1 MRQYGPIGQEF
12 FSAFQAGVDAEKF
25 EELLYS
31 HLPPAFGSPCGF
43 CMEQGSTKIRRIE
56 ATAYAYIP
64 DTTSG
69 SEDISVQNGMRPCDV
84 RIDLKLRYK
93 PETDLSAVMLVRA
106 KVNVSYKAHDTQEW
120 VSYEKMFI
128 DIDEALEEVERVIG

>member
-43 CMEQGSTKIRRIE
+43 CMEQGSTEIRRIE

-69 SEDISVQNGMRPCDV
+69 SEDISVQDGMMPCDV

-93 PETDLSAVMLVRA
+93 PETDLSAVMLVRME
-106 KVNVSYKAHDTQEW
+106 VNVSYMAHDSQER

>member
-12 FSAFQAGVDAEKF
+12 FSAFQEGIDVEKF

-56 ATAYAYIP
+56 ATASAYIP

-69 SEDISVQNGMRPCDV
+69 SEDISV
-84 RIDLKLRYK
+84 
-93 PETDLSAVMLVRA
+93 VMLVRA